1 MLEMSSLKDLLSLAL
16 AIPNSEFRI
25 CITLTSSSDLCSI
38 KEVKPN
44 QDFTSLRNLGK
55 FMLHPSPI
63 STSTSGYIHSIETC
77 GTVDGPGLRVVVF
90 TSGCPLRCLYCANPD
105 CRQLENGKLM
115 SVDELVAEIKKY
127 IPYMKA
133 SGGGV
138 TISGGE
144 PLFQPEFVREVF
156 KRCQAL
162 GIHTALDTSGFCDLE
177 IAKSVLEYVDLVLLD
192 IKSFDLATYH
202 NVTGVDLEPTLAI
215 ATYLNTIQKPTWI
228 RFVLVPGL
236 TDNPDNIEG
245 LSNFIAQFKNIEKID
260 VLPFHKLGEY
270 KWEQLGYDYQ
280 LKNTPSPTQQE
291 VQAVIDIFK
300 RHGLT
305 AV

>member
-1 MLEMSSLKDLLSLAL
+1 MICLDFDDNSFVRIMLY
-16 AIPNSEFRI
+16 
-25 CITLTSSSDLCSI
+25 
-38 KEVKPN
+38 
-44 QDFTSLRNLGK
+44 
-55 FMLHPSPI
+55 PSPL
-63 STSTSGYIHSIETC
+63 STATAGYIHSIETC

-90 TSGCPLRCLYCANPD
+90 TTGCPLRCLYCANPD
-105 CRQLENGKLM
+105 CRQIENGKLT
-115 SVDELVAEIKKY
+115 SVDDLVAEIKKY

-192 IKSFDLATYH
+192 IKSFDSATYH
-202 NVTGVDLEPTLAI
+202 KVTSVDLAPTLAL
-215 ATYLNTIQKPTWI
+215 ASYLNEVQKPTWI

-236 TDNPDNIEG
+236 TDHPDNIEG
-245 LSNFIAQFKNIEKID
+245 LAKFLSAFQNIEKID

-270 KWEQLGYDYQ
+270 KWKQLGYDYQ
-280 LKNTPSPTQQE
+280 LKNTPSPTQEE
-291 VQAVIDIFK
+291 VQAAIAIFNQY
-300 RHGLT
+300 GLG